1 MPPLK
6 KALQTI
12 LLTLLIAAVSLAAA
26 LGLMAPLPPRADAD
40 PNTLLARATAPY
52 LKDGRTFALAD
63 AYPDAWETVQL
74 VSGGERLDPWTWR
87 ALRAFDAGLSER
99 MEGGQLLVFWHGGA
113 VTRMVGFNAREN
125 GMPWFVIGQGDTGGA
140 ILPRKDA
147 VFLVTLT
154 REAGT
159 AYYVCAPVGAEEKV

>member
-1 MPPLK
+1 M
-6 KALQTI
+6 
-12 LLTLLIAAVSLAAA
+12 LLTLLIAALSLAAA
-26 LGLMAPLPPRADAD
+26 LGLLGRLPPHADAD
-40 PNTLLARATAPY
+40 PNTLLARAVAPY
-52 LKDGRTFALAD
+52 LRDGRTFALAD

-99 MEGGQLLVFWHGGA
+99 MDGGQLLVFWHDGVVA
-113 VTRMVGFNAREN
+113 RMVGFNARES
-125 GMPWFVIGQGDTGGA
+125 GMPWFVIGQGEAGVA
-140 ILPRKDA
+140 ILPREDA

-159 AYYVCAPVGAEEKV
+159 AYYVCAPVGAEEKA